1 MSMNRRVAGGLFT
14 MTFGLLMGGCA
25 QTASMTTEVANA
37 SSTHGK
43 PTYIGRAQDLYDLT
57 PLYQPDTY
65 RNMDQL
71 YFTRDVARGEQVYPL
86 PQLPNINVTYQAD
99 GALQTTDD
107 FMRRN
112 RVGGVLIIKDGNVVL
127 EKYGLGSDANTRWTS
142 FSVVKSIS
150 SSLVGAAVQQGR
162 IDVKAPITQYLP
174 ALAGGAYDG
183 VTVEQVLHMSSG
195 ADWNETYR
203 DPTSDRREMFERQ
216 LSNTPGSLVEQMSH
230 LKRKS
235 KPGTVFKY
243 STGESHLQSELIHAA
258 TGMTTSDYLSDRIWA
273 RMGMEQSAYWQL
285 DAQAGQEIGSSGFS
299 ATLKDYGRF
308 GQFILNDGV
317 INGERILPVGWMD
330 KATEVDPASYLAPGK
345 LYGGDYILGYG
356 YQWWLFPTGS
366 AARDQHDGAFEAQ
379 GIFGQFVYIN
389 PKENLVAVVWSAWPE
404 PEMDKQEMETYDF
417 IAAAIKALK

>member
-1 MSMNRRVAGGLFT
+1 MSMTLRATGSLLTLSISLLVNGYAQAATDSTPAPKDAGL
-14 MTFGLLMGGCA
+14 A
-25 QTASMTTEVANA
+25 INHE
-37 SSTHGK
+37 
-43 PTYIGRAQDLYDLT
+43 YIGRGQDLYDLP
-57 PLYQPDTY
+57 PLYQPGTY
-65 RNMDQL
+65 RNMDKV
-71 YFTRDVARGEQVYPL
+71 YFTRSVARGEKVFEL
-86 PQLPNINVTYQAD
+86 PQEGNLEVTYEAD
-99 GALQTTDD
+99 GAKQTVDD

-112 RVGGVLIIKDGNVVL
+112 RVGGVLIIKDGKVRL
-127 EKYGLGSDANTRWTS
+127 EKYGLGNDADTRWTS

-150 SSLVGAAVQQGR
+150 STLVGAAVEQGL
-162 IDVKAPITQYLP
+162 IDVKKPITQYLP
-174 ALAGGAYDG
+174 ALKGGAYDD
-183 VTVEQVLHMSSG
+183 VTVENVLRMSSG

-203 DPTSDRREMFERQ
+203 DITSDRRKMFELQ
-216 LSNTPGSLVEQMSH
+216 LSNTPGALVKQMSQ

-273 RMGMEQSAYWQL
+273 RMGMEKPAFWQL

-317 INGERILPVGWMD
+317 IDGERILPKGWLD

-356 YQWWLFPTGS
+356 YQWWLFPAGE
-366 AARDQHDGAFEAQ
+366 AALPQHDGAFEAQ
-379 GIFGQFVYIN
+379 GIFGQFVYVN
-389 PKENLVAVVWSAWPE
+389 RKENVVAVVWSAWPE

>member
-1 MSMNRRVAGGLFT
+1 MSITMRAAGGLLS
-14 MTFGLLMGGCA
+14 MTVGLLISGCA
-25 QTASMTTEVANA
+25 QTASTETGAANTSA
-37 SSTHGK
+37 K
-43 PTYIGRAQDLYDLT
+43 PVKHQYIGRAQDLYDLP
-57 PLYQPDTY
+57 PLYQPGTY

-71 YFTRDVARGEQVYPL
+71 YFTRAVARGEKVYPL
-86 PQLPNINVTYQAD
+86 PQQANIDVTYQAD
-99 GALQTTDD
+99 GVEQTADD

-112 RVGGVLIIKDGNVVL
+112 RVGGVLIIKDGKVVL
-127 EKYGLGSDANTRWTS
+127 EKYGLGNDADTRWTS

-150 SSLVGAAVQQGR
+150 STLVGAAVQQGR
-162 IDVKAPITQYLP
+162 INVKAPITQYLP
-174 ALAGGAYDG
+174 ALKGGAYDG
-183 VTVEQVLHMSSG
+183 VTVEQVLRMSSG

-203 DPTSDRREMFERQ
+203 DPTSDRRKMFELQ
-216 LSNTPGSLVEQMSH
+216 LSNTPGSLVKQLSQ

-243 STGESHLQSELIHAA
+243 STGESHLQSELVHAA

-273 RMGMEQSAYWQL
+273 RMGMEKPAFWQL

-317 INGERILPVGWMD
+317 IDGERILPKGWLD

-345 LYGGDYILGYG
+345 LYGGEYILGYG
-356 YQWWLFPTGS
+356 YQWWLFPTGK
-366 AARDQHDGAFEAQ
+366 AARPQHDGAFEAQ
-379 GIFGQFVYIN
+379 GIFGQFVYVN
-389 PKENLVAVVWSAWPE
+389 RKENLVAVVWSAWPE

>member
-1 MSMNRRVAGGLFT
+1 MSMNVRVAGGLFT
-14 MTFGLLMGGCA
+14 MAFGLLVGGCA
-25 QTASMTTEVANA
+25 QTASTPTSVASDSA
-37 SSTHGK
+37 MHTK

-71 YFTRDVARGEQVYPL
+71 YFTRNVARGEQVYPL
-86 PQLPNINVTYQAD
+86 PQLPNMDVTYEAD
-99 GALQTTDD
+99 GSEKNVDD

-150 SSLVGAAVQQGR
+150 STLVGAAVEQGL
-162 IDVKAPITQYLP
+162 IDVQAPITQYVP

-203 DPTSDRREMFERQ
+203 DPTSDRRELFTRQ
-216 LSNTPGSLVEQMSH
+216 LSNTPGALVEQMSQ
-230 LKRKS
+230 LES
-235 KPGTVFKY
+235 KYEPGTVFKY

-273 RMGMEQSAYWQL
+273 RMGMEQAAYWQL

-317 INGERILPVGWMD
+317 IDGERILPEGWMA

-356 YQWWLFPTGS
+356 YQWWLFPTGEQ
-366 AARDQHDGAFEAQ
+366 ARDQHDGAFEAQ
-379 GIFGQFVYIN
+379 GIFGQFVYVN
-389 PKENLVAVVWSAWPE
+389 PKENVVAVIWSAWPE